1 MADLLIASDENEKQI
16 PNVELANRIYVVE
29 QKRKQKLDTGDL
41 LKSILED
48 IKSDE
53 MADVYVQIIDKFDLT
68 KDEELVA
75 TMMASNKTVIEE
87 IETKIADAIQNAG
100 DTEVIDGMF
109 TKARHFSKVGS
120 WSSAMSAYDDIL
132 NRPKLSSGKKIDA
145 TMEKA
150 RIAIFLLDFKLMKGL
165 ISDAKK
171 LIDAGGDWD
180 RRNRLKVY
188 EALYLLS
195 TRDLL
200 TASGLL
206 LDCVATFTCVEL
218 CSYQKFM
225 SYAVLTNALHLPRVQ
240 LKKKLITNPHV
251 ISVLRE
257 VPNVASLMQNLYGCD
272 YSGFFKALLA
282 VYEEICDD
290 RYLGP
295 HATYLVRE
303 CRLLAYSQFL
313 EAYRSVTLSSMADTF
328 GISVGLLD
336 DELSRFIS
344 AGRLNAKVDKVGDI
358 IETSRPDQKNV
369 QYQEVIKKGDVLL
382 NQIQKLV
389 RVVDI

>member
-1 MADLLIASDENEKQI
+1 MDCFFCRFPVGSC
-16 PNVELANRIYVVE
+16 
-29 QKRKQKLDTGDL
+29 
-41 LKSILED
+41 
-48 IKSDE
+48 
-53 MADVYVQIIDKFDLT
+53 
-68 KDEELVA
+68 
-75 TMMASNKTVIEE
+75 
-87 IETKIADAIQNAG
+87 IQ
-100 DTEVIDGMF
+100 VIDGMF
-109 TKARHFSKVGS
+109 AKARHFSKVGS
-120 WSSAMSAYDDIL
+120 WSSAMSAYEDIL

-150 RIAIFLLDFKLMKGL
+150 RIAIFLLDFKLMKDL

-257 VPNVASLMQNLYGCD
+257 VPNVANLMQNLYGCD